1 MPKSPNP
8 DHIRR
13 LQQVVNRS
21 PFPELLSM
29 RMADIGVGYAVM
41 EIDVETKHMQL
52 LGAVHGGVLATLI
65 DTVTFWSVYYGI
77 DDPDAWLTSV
87 DLKLNYLA
95 PAMTDKLIAKGT
107 QKKIGKTLCY
117 ASAEVVNS
125 EGHLLAHG
133 ASTLMILHDI
143 NLQVDEPMPTK
154 FINEEKPQ
162 V

>member
-8 DHIRR
+8 EHIRW

-77 DDPDAWLTSV
+77 EDPDVWLTSV

-95 PAMTDKLIAKGT
+95 PAMSRKLIARGT

-117 ASAEVVNS
+117 ASAEVING
-125 EGHLLAHG
+125 EGQLLAHG

-143 NLQVDEPMPTK
+143 QLQAKEPMPPK
-154 FINEEKPQ
+154 FIDQ
-162 V
+162 